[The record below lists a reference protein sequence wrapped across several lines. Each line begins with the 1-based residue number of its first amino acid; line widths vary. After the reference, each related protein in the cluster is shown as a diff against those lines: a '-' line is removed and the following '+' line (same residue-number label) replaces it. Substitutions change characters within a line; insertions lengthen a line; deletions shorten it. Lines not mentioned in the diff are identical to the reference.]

1 MVVRYAPDP
10 DSSTSAFKVFRAVG
24 PQQPEDDGSGGAVG
38 YLYSWRKL
46 DTLGGRMLFV
56 GRGCS
61 KSYETAD
68 YPGFEDGVYF
78 SDDRSF
84 YNDDIVIFGGVREYS
99 CSDNGKWSEG
109 PPSNVMLFFPEN
121 GPSRL
126 SSPTWVLL
134 NPPPMST
141 IGDLPA
147 HVLYEIIDRVPCEV
161 DRARLPEVC
170 RDWRALGKLEL
181 PPRLPWLVRPVAGG
195 PELSCLLCGAEEIH
209 HWRAPDEVRGA
220 RCFGSYD
227 GRYIFVAH
235 GGARGNILLNLRI
248 GEPRVLPDYAVMRPS
263 SRLYDSTTY
272 PVVMIAATLSS
283 EPEQDGCVGAAIVY
297 GEPGAPNQRRLCFWR
312 DGDSHAVD
320 PHVLFDGKM
329 KKAEVEDII
338 HFDGA
343 FYLLTPAEYVYEMKP
358 VLLPNGE
365 LKIEAGHIFYFATPN
380 HYDREV
386 IGRYLVES
394 RGELLMI
401 VKLSEAES
409 PGQTGS
415 FKVFRMRPLKTIT
428 ETMIV
433 VSCVWEEVLEM
444 DRRIFF
450 TARASSRAYELA
462 NFPSL
467 LHLEDA
473 IYFLDDLHESHQIQ
487 AFPCRDMGK
496 WTMMPPI
503 VRHCFPPEVQDSD
516 FSPLAWL
523 LP

>member
-1 MVVRYAPDP
+1 
-10 DSSTSAFKVFRAVG
+10 
-24 PQQPEDDGSGGAVG
+24 
-38 YLYSWRKL
+38 
-46 DTLGGRMLFV
+46 MLFV

-61 KSYETAD
+61 RSYETAD

-84 YNDDIVIFGGVREYS
+84 YNGDIFGGVSERLYF
-99 CSDNGKWSEG
+99 CNDNGKWSEG
-109 PPSNVMLFFPEN
+109 PPSNVTLFFPEN
-121 GPSRL
+121 GPSRH
-126 SSPTWVLL
+126 SSPTWILP

-147 HVLYEIIDRVPCEV
+147 HVLYEIIGRVPCEV
-161 DRARLPEVC
+161 DCARLLEVC

-195 PELSCLLCGAEEIH
+195 PELSCLLCGVGASGASRIH
-209 HWRAPDEVRGA
+209 HWRVPDEVRGA

-235 GGARGNILLNLRI
+235 GGARGNILFNLRT

-272 PVVMIAATLSS
+272 PVVMVAATLSS

-297 GEPGAPNQRRLCFWR
+297 GAPGAPNQRRLCFWR

-329 KKAEVEDII
+329 QKAEVEDII

-343 FYLLTPAEYVYEMKP
+343 FYFLTPAEYVHEMKP

-365 LKIEAGHIFYFATPN
+365 LKIEAGHTFYFATPN

-409 PGQTGS
+409 PSQTTGS
-415 FKVFRMRPLKTIT
+415 FKVFRLRPLKTVT
-428 ETMIV
+428 ERMIV
-433 VSCVWEEVLEM
+433 VSCVWEEVLDM
-444 DRRIFF
+444 DRRLFF

-462 NFPSL
+462 NFPSV
-467 LHLEDA
+467 HLEDA

-487 AFPCRDMGK
+487 AFPCHDMGK

-503 VRHCFPPEVQDSD
+503 VHHCFLPEVQDSD
-516 FSPLAWL
+516 YSPLVWL